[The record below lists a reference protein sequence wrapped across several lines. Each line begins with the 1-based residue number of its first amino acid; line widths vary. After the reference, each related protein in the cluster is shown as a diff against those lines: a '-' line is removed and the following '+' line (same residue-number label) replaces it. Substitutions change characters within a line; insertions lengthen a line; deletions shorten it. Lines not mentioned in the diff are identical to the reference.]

1 MFSESVKAKK
11 PKFLQWRK
19 LKKKQT
25 KQIAN
30 NNTSKS

>member
-1 MFSESVKAKK
+1 MFSESVKAKN

-19 LKKKQT
+19 LKKKT